1 MTDPLT
7 ETTLHTLP
15 VDPPG
20 SGQRMLLFFHR
31 HLRAAR
37 AAGLPLPDLD
47 ILMFRPPSPD
57 GQKHDGSP
65 DHGEW
70 LRVPANKYLKRR
82 AEEWREGERVEDLP
96 LEYQERA
103 AAFEE
108 WFVNLGVAADRGIG
122 SDLGVAADRGIGSDL
137 GAGADRGIGS
147 DLGADFEGGAS

>member
-15 VDPPG
+15 ADPPET
-20 SGQRMLLFFHR
+20 SRRMLLFFHH

-37 AAGLPLPDLD
+37 AAGLPLADVD

-70 LRVPANKYLKRR
+70 APVPANKYLKRR
-82 AEEWREGERVEDLP
+82 AEECREAERVEDLP
-96 LEYQERA
+96 IEYQERA

-122 SDLGVAADRGIGSDL
+122 
-137 GAGADRGIGS
+137 
-147 DLGADFEGGAS
+147 ADFDADLEGGA

>member
-15 VDPPG
+15 TDPPG
-20 SGQRMLLFFHR
+20 SGGRMLLFFHR

-37 AAGLPLPDLD
+37 AAGLPLADVD

-57 GQKHDGSP
+57 GQTPEGRP

-70 LRVPANKYLKRR
+70 APVPANKYLKRR
-82 AEEWREGERVEDLP
+82 AEECREAERVEDLP

-108 WFVNLGVAADRGIG
+108 WFVNLSRGADPGV
-122 SDLGVAADRGIGSDL
+122 SPNLGVSAEF
-137 GAGADRGIGS
+137 GAD
-147 DLGADFEGGAS
+147 LEGGA

>member
-15 VDPPG
+15 ADPPG
-20 SGQRMLLFFHR
+20 SGERLLLFFHR
-31 HLRAAR
+31 HLRTAR
-37 AAGLPLPDLD
+37 AAGLPLADLD

-70 LRVPANKYLKRR
+70 VRVPANKYLKRR
-82 AEEWREGERVEDLP
+82 AEECREAERVEDLP

-108 WFVNLGVAADRGIG
+108 WLAGLGVGPDHGVSADL
-122 SDLGVAADRGIGSDL
+122 S
-137 GAGADRGIGS
+137 AGADRGIGA
-147 DLGADFEGGAS
+147 DFGADLEGGA